1 MRILAR
7 LRAHRTPLGE
17 RGIALPIALLG
28 LVAVSLMVTTAL
40 LTSSS
45 EVAIGTAHVDATRSL
60 YTAEQGLN
68 SWLTNVATN
77 SANLTAGT
85 ATWRVPNSTDDVQLT
100 TVRLSQVTNA
110 DQSVMRT
117 FAITAEP
124 MRSGSPAGR
133 AVVAMVK
140 QFTPGPPTVNM
151 NITSAITLG
160 GDLEVNGNAF
170 TVNGRFDGCGVN
182 GGVDAVR
189 SAFDSQITTNNERHM
204 DNFLGINDGGA
215 ETSGRAAIDSTGLTR
230 EQLGLDVLGGLTID
244 QLISALP
251 LSKKWGP
258 RFGRPAWDGV
268 LDTVPTRED
277 AAAVDANGGT
287 VDVTGGS
294 GMLIIVNGNV
304 ELEGNTVFDGI
315 IIVEGNFTL
324 SGTPSVT
331 GSLISLAS
339 TGQNSIDQDASAIS
353 NGHITVQFDRCQI
366 DAALQALGRAS
377 TPATPLTS
385 TTFSWFELVR

>member
-1 MRILAR
+1 MILAR
-7 LRAHRTPLGE
+7 LRTHRTPLGE

-77 SANLTAGT
+77 STNLAAGT
-85 ATWRVPNSTDDVQLT
+85 ATWRVPNTTDDVQLT

-110 DQSVMRT
+110 NQSVMRT

-124 MRSGSPAGR
+124 MRNGGASGR

-140 QFTPGPPTVNM
+140 QFTPAPPVPNM

-160 GDLEVNGNAF
+160 GDLHVNGNSF
-170 TVNGRFDGCGVN
+170 TVNGRFNGCGVN

-189 SAFDSQITTNNERHM
+189 SAFDSQVTANNQSHM
-204 DNFLGINDGGA
+204 NNFQGVNDAGQN
-215 ETSGRAAIDSTGLTR
+215 TQGRAAIDSTGLTR
-230 EQLGLDVLGGLTID
+230 QQLGIDVLGGITLD
-244 QLISALP
+244 ELISRLP

-258 RFGRPAWDGV
+258 RFGRPAWDGT
-268 LDTVPTRED
+268 LDLTPTPED
-277 AAAVDANGGT
+277 AAVVDANDGLVEVNGGT
-287 VDVTGGS
+287 

-304 ELEGNTVFDGI
+304 RLRGNTAFNGI

-324 SGTPSVT
+324 SGNPNIT

-339 TGQNSIDQDASAIS
+339 DGLNAIDQDDSAIA
-353 NGHITVQFDRCQI
+353 NGNITVQFDRCRI
-366 DAALQALGRAS
+366 ETALQAFGRAAN
-377 TPATPLTS
+377 PQTPLTS

>member
-1 MRILAR
+1 MILAR

-40 LTSSS
+40 LTSST

-77 SANLTAGT
+77 STNLTAGH
-85 ATWRVPNSTDDVQLT
+85 ATWRVPNTTDDVQLT
-100 TVRLSQVTNA
+100 TVRLSQVTNT

-124 MRSGSPAGR
+124 MRNGAASGR

-140 QFTPGPPTVNM
+140 QFTPAPPIPNM

-160 GDLEVNGNAF
+160 GDLDVNGNAF
-170 TVNGRFDGCGVN
+170 TVNGRFNGCGIN

-189 SAFDSQITTNNERHM
+189 SAFDSQITANNENHM
-204 DNFLGINDGGA
+204 DNFLGVNDAGQNT
-215 ETSGRAAIDSTGLTR
+215 EGRAAIDSTSLTR
-230 EQLGLDVLGGLTID
+230 TELELDVLGGLTIE
-244 QLISALP
+244 QLISSLP

-258 RFGRPAWDGV
+258 RFGRPTWDGV

-287 VDVTGGS
+287 VEVTGGA

-304 ELEGNTVFDGI
+304 QLRGNTVFNGI
-315 IIVEGNFTL
+315 IITEGNFTL
-324 SGTPSVT
+324 SGTPSIT
-331 GSLISLAS
+331 GSLISLAT
-339 TGQNSIDQDASAIS
+339 TGQNAIDQDASAIA
-353 NGHITVQFDRCQI
+353 NGHITVQFDRCRI
-366 DAALQALGRAS
+366 NSALQAFGRAA
-377 TPATPLTS
+377 TPSTPLTS